1 MNNEMP
7 PSTQVERRLQEAAS
21 LTPAPSGIWERV
33 ENKKRSKKEFSR
45 RRLALGVAVVM
56 ATATGAGFL
65 VLRPR
70 SQPSA
75 WHLNGRP
82 VALGEALVATRQ
94 PLTLTAAG
102 VGSVQLQP
110 DSRLRVLESHK
121 TRQRLALD
129 SGVLTVKVTAPPRL
143 FVVET
148 PLATATDLGCEYTLS
163 ASDAPWLYFFRRRVG
178 STLRVVSG
186 YVELED
192 KNKNVALVPGGALVV
207 IMGDGH
213 QTLPAFEAAS
223 SAVSAYDSTHAL
235 APLLEALKKP
245 EDTLTLFHL
254 LPRVRGAERATVLDK
269 LLTFTTLPKGVTRA
283 QVLALDTHALTTWRD
298 ALKLLWGGAA
308 QLGI

>member
-1 MNNEMP
+1 MNKDLP

-21 LTPAPSGIWERV
+21 LTPAPEGLWERV
-33 ENKKRSKKEFSR
+33 ENKRSKKTFQR
-45 RRLALGVAVVM
+45 HRFALGVAVV
-56 ATATGAGFL
+56 TAAAVGAGFL

-70 SQPSA
+70 SQPSD
-75 WHLNGRP
+75 WHLNGHP
-82 VALGEALVATRQ
+82 IALGEALVATRQ

-110 DSRLRVLESHK
+110 ESRLRVLESHK

-129 SGVLTVKVTAPPRL
+129 SGMLKVKVNAPPRL

-148 PLATATDLGCEYTLS
+148 PFATATDLGCEYTLS
-163 ASDAPWLYFFRRRVG
+163 ASDEPWLYFFRRRLG
-178 STLRVVSG
+178 SALRVVSG

-192 KNKNVALVPGGALVV
+192 KNKNVVLVPAGALVV
-207 IMGDGH
+207 ITRDSH

-223 SAVSAYDSTHAL
+223 SAVFTYDSTLAL
-235 APLLEALKKP
+235 TPLLKALKKP

-254 LPRVRGAERATVLDK
+254 LPRVGGAERAAVLDK
-269 LLTFTTLPKGVTRA
+269 LLTFTTLPRGVTRA
-283 QVLALDTHALTTWRD
+283 QVLALDSHALALWRD
-298 ALKLLWGGAA
+298 ELKLLWGGAS

>member
-1 MNNEMP
+1 MNKDTP
-7 PSTQVERRLQEAAS
+7 PSASVERRLQEAAA
-21 LTPAPSGIWERV
+21 LTPAPEGLWERL
-33 ENKKRSKKEFSR
+33 ESR
-45 RRLALGVAVVM
+45 QGTQRPRRHPVSLVVAVAAALGV
-56 ATATGAGFL
+56 GFFM
-65 VLRPR
+65 LRPHAP
-70 SQPSA
+70 PSA
-75 WHLNGRP
+75 WYLNGRP
-82 VALGEALVATRQ
+82 LALGEALEAKRQ

-110 DSRLRVLESHK
+110 QGRLRVLESHK

-129 SGVLTVKVTAPPRL
+129 SGMLKVKVSAPPRL

-163 ASDAPWLYFFRRRVG
+163 ASDEPWLYFFRRRLG
-178 STLRVVSG
+178 SALRVVSG

-192 KNKNVALVPGGALVV
+192 KNKNVVLVPAGALVV
-207 IMGDGH
+207 ITRDSH
-213 QTLPAFEAAS
+213 QTLPAFEAAF
-223 SAVSAYDSTHAL
+223 SAVTTYDSTQAL

-254 LPRVRGAERATVLDK
+254 LPRVSGAERAAVLDK

-283 QVLALDTHALTTWRD
+283 QVLALDSHALALWRD
-298 ALKLLWGGAA
+298 ELKLLWGGAS